1 MQELIRL
8 LLERAQRTEDR
19 FTINGQQNSV
29 TILAEEVVRL
39 AYLATSS
46 HMLRSAQETAINSTN
61 RAVISAN
68 DVYLLHQTLQINGQE
83 QTS

>member
-1 MQELIRL
+1 MQELIRQL
-8 LLERAQRTEDR
+8 IERAQRSEDR
-19 FTINGQQNSV
+19 FTINGQQDSV

-46 HMLRSAQETAINSTN
+46 HMLRSAQETAINSAN
-61 RAVISAN
+61 SAEISAN
-68 DVYLLHQTLQINGQE
+68 DIHLLHQTLQINGQE

>member
-1 MQELIRL
+1 MQEHIRL

-19 FTINGQQNSV
+19 FTIRGQQDSV

-39 AYLATSS
+39 AHLATSS
-46 HMLRSAQETAINSTN
+46 HMLLFAQDKASNNAVSTEIT
-61 RAVISAN
+61 VQDTSQ
-68 DVYLLHQTLQINGQE
+68 LHLSQKE